1 MNIKRIACA
10 STLTAGI
17 GLAGLLGLGIGTAGA
32 DPGPPCGAPNAPQC
46 QNGHPWG
53 NQGPQNGPGPRTG
66 PGPWNSQ
73 PAGAD
78 WQHRGFDQGRQDHQP
93 FRWNGQRVEPLP
105 AGNGDG
111 WGFWFLGQWIR
122 L

>member
-1 MNIKRIACA
+1 MNIRRIACA

-17 GLAGLLGLGIGTAGA
+17 GLAGLLGVGIGTAGA
-32 DPGPPCGAPNAPQC
+32 DPGQPCGAPNAPQC
-46 QNGHPWG
+46 QNHDPHGDQGRPG
-53 NQGPQNGPGPRTG
+53 NQGPQWQPGAPV
-66 PGPWNSQ
+66 
-73 PAGAD
+73 D
-78 WQHRGFDQGRQDHQP
+78 WQHRGVDQGRQDHQP
-93 FRWNGQRVEPLP
+93 FTWNGQRVEPLR